1 MSASSTPA
9 AVAASS
15 PASASA
21 PLIASAPA
29 AVSASPATAAA
40 AGSPAPPAPEPA
52 AAAAS
57 TTSAAAATAGDQ
69 APLAGLPG
77 AVPGN
82 LAVPDDLAVPEN
94 LAALTRPDFPLLA
107 QTACLGEP
115 LIYLDYAATSQ
126 KPRQVL
132 QALQHYYSHD
142 NANVHRGAHQ
152 LSARATEGFE
162 AARQKTAKFVGAASA
177 HEIVF
182 TRNAS
187 EAINLVARSWGEANL
202 KPGDEVLLSV
212 MEHHSNLVPWQL
224 LAARSGCRLRHVG
237 LTQSGEL
244 DLDDMKAQLNERT
257 RLVSLVQVSNTLG
270 CLNPIAE
277 IAQLAHRVGALLLV
291 DACQSLPHLPIDVA
305 QLDCDFLV
313 GSSHKLCGPTG
324 MGFLWAREALLEAM
338 PPFLGG
344 GEMIQ
349 DVYLDHS
356 SWAELPHKFEAG
368 TPAIGEAIGM
378 GAALDYLNG
387 IGLARIQ
394 AWEQLLIRQLFD
406 RLQAIEGLRILGPT
420 PEQQPHRGALAA
432 FTVEG
437 LHANDIAALLDSA
450 GICIRSGHHCT
461 QPLHRYYGLSGTARA
476 SLSFTTTP
484 EEIDRFAE
492 ELQGTIAFLREHS

>member
-1 MSASSTPA
+1 MVMTASEALTSGKE
-9 AVAASS
+9 
-15 PASASA
+15 
-21 PLIASAPA
+21 L
-29 AVSASPATAAA
+29 AT
-40 AGSPAPPAPEPA
+40 E
-52 AAAAS
+52 
-57 TTSAAAATAGDQ
+57 TS
-69 APLAGLPG
+69 
-77 AVPGN
+77 V
-82 LAVPDDLAVPEN
+82 DLA
-94 LAALTRPDFPLLA
+94 AITRPDFPLLA

-115 LIYLDYAATSQ
+115 LIYLDHAATSQ

-132 QALQHYYSHD
+132 EALQHYYAHD

-162 AARQKTAKFVGAASA
+162 AARGKAAAFIGAASPR
-177 HEIVF
+177 EIVF

-202 KPGDEVLLSV
+202 KPGDEILLTV

-224 LAARSGCRLRHVG
+224 LAARTGCVLRHAG
-237 LTQSGEL
+237 LTETGEL
-244 DLDDMKAQLNERT
+244 DLEDLRSQINGRT
-257 RLVSLVQVSNTLG
+257 KLVSLVQVSNTLG
-270 CLNPIAE
+270 CINPIEA
-277 IAQLAHRVGALLLV
+277 IAPLAHAAGALLLV
-291 DACQSLPHLPIDVA
+291 DACQSLPHLPVDVA

-313 GSSHKLCGPTG
+313 ASSHKLCGPTG

-378 GAALDYLNG
+378 GAALDYLQ
-387 IGLARIQ
+387 GLGLERIH
-394 AWEQLLIRQLFD
+394 AYEQQLTCLLFD
-406 RLQAIEGLRILGPT
+406 RLGAIDGVRVLGPT
-420 PEQQPHRGALAA
+420 PQQQPDRGALAA

-437 LHANDIAALLDSA
+437 LHANDLAELLDSA

-461 QPLHRYYGLSGTARA
+461 QPLHRLYGIAGSARA
-476 SLSFTTTP
+476 SLSFTTTV

-492 ELQGTIAFLREHS
+492 ELVGTIAFLREHS

>member
-1 MSASSTPA
+1 MT
-9 AVAASS
+9 
-15 PASASA
+15 
-21 PLIASAPA
+21 
-29 AVSASPATAAA
+29 ASPAIDA
-40 AGSPAPPAPEPA
+40 PA
-52 AAAAS
+52 AAAPDLEVMSAGVQDQG
-57 TTSAAAATAGDQ
+57 TTG
-69 APLAGLPG
+69 G
-77 AVPGN
+77 
-82 LAVPDDLAVPEN
+82 PEH

-107 QTACLGEP
+107 QTACLGQP
-115 LIYLDYAATSQ
+115 LIYLDHAATSQ

-132 QALQHYYSHD
+132 ETLQRYYEHD

-162 AARQKTAKFVGAASA
+162 GARQKVAAFVGAASA
-177 HEIVF
+177 REIVF

-187 EAINLVARSWGEANL
+187 EAINLVSRTWGEANL
-202 KPGDEVLLSV
+202 RQGDEVLLTV

-224 LAARSGCRLRHVG
+224 LAARTGCLLRHVG
-237 LTQSGEL
+237 LTETGEL
-244 DLDDMKAQLNERT
+244 DLEDFKAKLSERT

-270 CLNPIAE
+270 CLNPIE
-277 IAQLAHRVGALLLV
+277 HVVPLAHATGALVLV
-291 DACQSLPHLPIDVA
+291 DACQSLPHMPVNVA
-305 QLDCDFLV
+305 QLGCDFLV

-349 DVYLDHS
+349 DVYLDNS

-378 GAALDYLNG
+378 GAALDYLNA
-387 IGLARIQ
+387 IGLERIH
-394 AWEQLLIRQLFD
+394 AWEQQLTSQLFE
-406 RLQAIEGLRILGPT
+406 RLQAIDGLHILGPT

-432 FTVEG
+432 FHVEG

-461 QPLHRYYGLSGTARA
+461 QPLHRHYGLSGTARA

-492 ELQGTIAFLREHS
+492 ELEGTIQFLREHS

>member
-1 MSASSTPA
+1 MVMTASEALTSAVESTP
-9 AVAASS
+9 
-15 PASASA
+15 PN
-21 PLIASAPA
+21 APA
-29 AVSASPATAAA
+29 
-40 AGSPAPPAPEPA
+40 
-52 AAAAS
+52 
-57 TTSAAAATAGDQ
+57 
-69 APLAGLPG
+69 L
-77 AVPGN
+77 
-82 LAVPDDLAVPEN
+82 N
-94 LAALTRPDFPLLA
+94 LAAITRPDFPLLA
-107 QTACLGEP
+107 QTACLGEH
-115 LIYLDYAATSQ
+115 LIYLDHAATSQ

-132 QALQHYYSHD
+132 EALQHYYAHD

-162 AARQKTAKFVGAASA
+162 AARGKAAAFIGAASPR
-177 HEIVF
+177 EIVF

-202 KPGDEVLLSV
+202 KPGDEILLTV

-224 LAARSGCRLRHVG
+224 LAARTGCVLRHAG
-237 LTQSGEL
+237 LTETGEL
-244 DLDDMKAQLNERT
+244 DLEDLRSQINGRT
-257 RLVSLVQVSNTLG
+257 KLVSLVQVSNTLG
-270 CLNPIAE
+270 CLNPIEA
-277 IAQLAHRVGALLLV
+277 IAPLAHAAGALLLV
-291 DACQSLPHLPIDVA
+291 DACQSLPHLPVDVA

-313 GSSHKLCGPTG
+313 ASSHKLCGPTG

-378 GAALDYLNG
+378 GAALDYLQ
-387 IGLARIQ
+387 GLGLDRIH
-394 AWEQLLIRQLFD
+394 AYEQQLTRLLFD
-406 RLQAIEGLRILGPT
+406 RLGAIDGVRVLGPT
-420 PEQQPHRGALAA
+420 PQQQPDRGALAA

-437 LHANDIAALLDSA
+437 IHANDLAALLDSA

-461 QPLHRYYGLSGTARA
+461 QPLHRLYGIAGSARA
-476 SLSFTTTP
+476 SLSFTTTV

-492 ELQGTIAFLREHS
+492 ELAGTIAFLREHS

>member
-1 MSASSTPA
+1 MSASPT
-9 AVAASS
+9 
-15 PASASA
+15 
-21 PLIASAPA
+21 PA
-29 AVSASPATAAA
+29 AVSASSPVASVPASAVSASSTAIN
-40 AGSPAPPAPEPA
+40 
-52 AAAAS
+52 
-57 TTSAAAATAGDQ
+57 SAAAPAVSAFPVAASDQ
-69 APLAGLPG
+69 AQLIGLPG
-77 AVPGN
+77 AET
-82 LAVPDDLAVPEN
+82 DDLAMPEN

-107 QTACLGEP
+107 QTACLGEA

-162 AARQKTAKFVGAASA
+162 AARQKTAQFVGAASA

-202 KPGDEVLLSV
+202 KPDDEVLLSV

-224 LAARSGCRLRHVG
+224 LAARTGCRLRHVG

-277 IAQLAHRVGALLLV
+277 IAALAHGVGALLLV

-378 GAALDYLNG
+378 GAALDYLNE

-394 AWEQLLIRQLFD
+394 AWEQRLIRQLFD

-420 PEQQPHRGALAA
+420 PEHQPHRGALAA

-461 QPLHRYYGLSGTARA
+461 QPLHRHYGLSGTARA

>member
-1 MSASSTPA
+1 MVMTASEALTSAVEPTP
-9 AVAASS
+9 
-15 PASASA
+15 
-21 PLIASAPA
+21 LSAPA
-29 AVSASPATAAA
+29 S
-40 AGSPAPPAPEPA
+40 
-52 AAAAS
+52 
-57 TTSAAAATAGDQ
+57 
-69 APLAGLPG
+69 
-77 AVPGN
+77 N
-82 LAVPDDLAVPEN
+82 LAVI
-94 LAALTRPDFPLLA
+94 TRPDFPLLA

-115 LIYLDYAATSQ
+115 LIYLDHAATSQ

-132 QALQHYYSHD
+132 EALQHYYAHD

-162 AARQKTAKFVGAASA
+162 AARGKAAAFIGAASPR
-177 HEIVF
+177 EIVF

-202 KPGDEVLLSV
+202 KPGDEILLTV

-224 LAARSGCRLRHVG
+224 LAARTGCVLRHAG
-237 LTQSGEL
+237 LTETGEL
-244 DLDDMKAQLNERT
+244 DLDDLRNQINGRT
-257 RLVSLVQVSNTLG
+257 KLVSLVQVSNTLG
-270 CLNPIAE
+270 CLNPIEA
-277 IAQLAHRVGALLLV
+277 IAPLAHGAGALLLV
-291 DACQSLPHLPIDVA
+291 DACQSLPHLPVDVA

-313 GSSHKLCGPTG
+313 ASSHKLCGPTG

-378 GAALDYLNG
+378 GAALDYLQ
-387 IGLARIQ
+387 GLGLERIH
-394 AWEQLLIRQLFD
+394 AYEQQLTRLLFD
-406 RLQAIEGLRILGPT
+406 RLGAIDGVRVFGPT
-420 PEQQPHRGALAA
+420 PQQQPDRGALAA

-437 LHANDIAALLDSA
+437 IHANDLAALLDSA

-461 QPLHRYYGLSGTARA
+461 QPLHRLYGIAGSARA

-484 EEIDRFAE
+484 EEIDSFAE
-492 ELQGTIAFLREHS
+492 ELEGTIAFLREHS

>member
-1 MSASSTPA
+1 MVMTASEALTSGKE
-9 AVAASS
+9 
-15 PASASA
+15 
-21 PLIASAPA
+21 L
-29 AVSASPATAAA
+29 AT
-40 AGSPAPPAPEPA
+40 E
-52 AAAAS
+52 
-57 TTSAAAATAGDQ
+57 TS
-69 APLAGLPG
+69 
-77 AVPGN
+77 V
-82 LAVPDDLAVPEN
+82 DLA
-94 LAALTRPDFPLLA
+94 AITRPDFPLLA
-107 QTACLGEP
+107 QTACLGES
-115 LIYLDYAATSQ
+115 LIYLDHAATSQ

-132 QALQHYYSHD
+132 EALQHYYAHD

-162 AARQKTAKFVGAASA
+162 AARGKAAAFIGAASPR
-177 HEIVF
+177 EIVF

-202 KPGDEVLLSV
+202 KPGDEILLTV

-224 LAARSGCRLRHVG
+224 LAARTGCVLRHAG
-237 LTQSGEL
+237 LTETGEL
-244 DLDDMKAQLNERT
+244 DLEDLRSQINGRT
-257 RLVSLVQVSNTLG
+257 KLVSLVQVSNTLG
-270 CLNPIAE
+270 CLNPIEA
-277 IAQLAHRVGALLLV
+277 IAPLAHAAGALLLV
-291 DACQSLPHLPIDVA
+291 DACQSLPHLPVDVA

-313 GSSHKLCGPTG
+313 ASSHKLCGPTG

-378 GAALDYLNG
+378 GAALDYLQ
-387 IGLARIQ
+387 GLGLERIH
-394 AWEQLLIRQLFD
+394 AYEQQLTRLLFD
-406 RLQAIEGLRILGPT
+406 RLGAIDGVRVLGPT
-420 PEQQPHRGALAA
+420 PQQQPDRGALAA

-437 LHANDIAALLDSA
+437 IHANDLAALLDSA

-461 QPLHRYYGLSGTARA
+461 QPLHRLYGIAGSARA
-476 SLSFTTTP
+476 SLSFTTTV

-492 ELQGTIAFLREHS
+492 ELVGTIAFLREHS

>member
-1 MSASSTPA
+1 MTSTVPLPSAA
-9 AVAASS
+9 
-15 PASASA
+15 A
-21 PLIASAPA
+21 PLAQLAAAGPA
-29 AVSASPATAAA
+29 GAGPTAAA
-40 AGSPAPPAPEPA
+40 GAGPAPAGAAPTGA
-52 AAAAS
+52 AAF
-57 TTSAAAATAGDQ
+57 D
-69 APLAGLPG
+69 PG
-77 AVPGN
+77 E
-82 LAVPDDLAVPEN
+82 D

-107 QTACLGEP
+107 QTACLGQR
-115 LIYLDYAATSQ
+115 LIYLDHAATSQ

-132 QALQHYYSHD
+132 AALQHYYDHD

-162 AARQKTAKFVGAASA
+162 GARAKAAAFVGAASPN
-177 HEIVF
+177 EIVF

-187 EAINLVARSWGEANL
+187 EAINLVARTWGEATL
-202 KPGDEVLLSV
+202 LPGDEVLLSV

-224 LAARSGCRLRHVG
+224 LAARTGCVLRHAG
-237 LTQSGEL
+237 LTESGEL
-244 DLDDMKAQLNERT
+244 DLADLRSKITERT

-277 IAQLAHRVGALLLV
+277 VAALAHAAGALLLV
-291 DACQSLPHLPIDVA
+291 DACQSLPHLPVTVA
-305 QLDCDFLV
+305 QLGADFLV

-324 MGFLWAREALLEAM
+324 MGFLWGREALLEAM

-356 SWAELPHKFEAG
+356 SWAGLPHKFEAG

-378 GAALDYLNG
+378 GAALDYLNA
-387 IGLARIQ
+387 IGLERIH
-394 AWEQLLIRQLFD
+394 AWEQRLTRHLFA
-406 RLQAIEGLRILGPT
+406 RLQAIDGLRILGPT
-420 PEQQPHRGALAA
+420 PEQQPDRGALAA

-437 LHANDIAALLDSA
+437 LHANDIAELLDAA

-461 QPLHRYYGLSGTARA
+461 QPLHRHYGLAGTARA
-476 SLSFTTTP
+476 SLSFTTSF

-492 ELQGTIAFLREHS
+492 ELQGTIGFLREHS

>member
-1 MSASSTPA
+1 MVMTASEALTSGKE
-9 AVAASS
+9 
-15 PASASA
+15 
-21 PLIASAPA
+21 L
-29 AVSASPATAAA
+29 AT
-40 AGSPAPPAPEPA
+40 E
-52 AAAAS
+52 
-57 TTSAAAATAGDQ
+57 TS
-69 APLAGLPG
+69 
-77 AVPGN
+77 V
-82 LAVPDDLAVPEN
+82 DLA
-94 LAALTRPDFPLLA
+94 AITRPDFPLLA

-115 LIYLDYAATSQ
+115 LIYLDHAATSQ

-132 QALQHYYSHD
+132 EALQHYYAHD

-162 AARQKTAKFVGAASA
+162 AARGKAAAFIGAASPR
-177 HEIVF
+177 EIVF

-202 KPGDEVLLSV
+202 KPGDEIVLTV

-224 LAARSGCRLRHVG
+224 LAARTGCVLRHAG
-237 LTQSGEL
+237 LTETGEL
-244 DLDDMKAQLNERT
+244 DLEDLRSQINGRT
-257 RLVSLVQVSNTLG
+257 KLVSLVQVSNTLG
-270 CLNPIAE
+270 CLNPIEA
-277 IAQLAHRVGALLLV
+277 IAPLAHAAGALLLV
-291 DACQSLPHLPIDVA
+291 DACQSLPHLPVDVA

-313 GSSHKLCGPTG
+313 ASSHKLCGPTG

-378 GAALDYLNG
+378 GAALDYLQ
-387 IGLARIQ
+387 GLGLDRIH
-394 AWEQLLIRQLFD
+394 AYEQQLTRLLFD
-406 RLQAIEGLRILGPT
+406 RLGAIDGVRVLGPT
-420 PEQQPHRGALAA
+420 PQQQPDRGALAA

-437 LHANDIAALLDSA
+437 IHANDLAALLDSA

-461 QPLHRYYGLSGTARA
+461 QPLHRLYGIAGSARA
-476 SLSFTTTP
+476 SLSFTTTV
-484 EEIDRFAE
+484 EEIDRFAA
-492 ELQGTIAFLREHS
+492 ELAGTIAFLREHS

>member
-1 MSASSTPA
+1 MTSTLPSTAPTPA
-9 AVAASS
+9 AA
-15 PASASA
+15 
-21 PLIASAPA
+21 LTLEG
-29 AVSASPATAAA
+29 AT
-40 AGSPAPPAPEPA
+40 
-52 AAAAS
+52 
-57 TTSAAAATAGDQ
+57 D
-69 APLAGLPG
+69 
-77 AVPGN
+77 
-82 LAVPDDLAVPEN
+82 

-107 QTACLGEP
+107 QTACLGQP
-115 LIYLDYAATSQ
+115 LIYLDHAATSQ

-132 QALQHYYSHD
+132 EALQHYYDHD

-162 AARQKTAKFVGAASA
+162 GARAKAAAFIGASSPN
-177 HEIVF
+177 EIVF

-202 KPGDEVLLSV
+202 RPGDEVLLTV

-224 LAARSGCRLRHVG
+224 LAQRTGCVLRHAGVTAEG
-237 LTQSGEL
+237 SL
-244 DLDDMKAQLNERT
+244 DLDDLRSQLSERT

-277 IAQLAHRVGALLLV
+277 VAQLAHGVGALLLV
-291 DACQSLPHLPIDVA
+291 DACQSLPHLPVDVA
-305 QLDCDFLV
+305 ALGADFLV

-324 MGFLWAREALLEAM
+324 MGFLWGREALLEAM

-356 SWAELPHKFEAG
+356 SWAGLPHKFEAG

-378 GAALDYLNG
+378 GAALDYLNA
-387 IGLARIQ
+387 IGLERIH
-394 AWEQLLIRQLFD
+394 AWEQQLTARLFA
-406 RLQAIEGLRILGPT
+406 RLQAVEGLTVLGPT

-432 FTVEG
+432 FHVEG
-437 LHANDIAALLDSA
+437 VHAHDIAALLDSA

-461 QPLHRYYGLSGTARA
+461 QPLHRHYGLSASARA

-492 ELQGTIAFLREHS
+492 ELQGAITFLREHS

>member
-1 MSASSTPA
+1 MTMTASPLTPA
-9 AVAASS
+9 QSLL
-15 PASASA
+15 PA
-21 PLIASAPA
+21 
-29 AVSASPATAAA
+29 
-40 AGSPAPPAPEPA
+40 
-52 AAAAS
+52 
-57 TTSAAAATAGDQ
+57 
-69 APLAGLPG
+69 
-77 AVPGN
+77 
-82 LAVPDDLAVPEN
+82 EN

-107 QTACLGEP
+107 QTACLGQP

-132 QALQHYYSHD
+132 AALQHYYDHD

-162 AARQKTAKFVGAASA
+162 AARAKVAAFIGAASVR
-177 HEIVF
+177 EIVF

-187 EAINLVARSWGEANL
+187 EAINLVARSWGDANL
-202 KPGDEVLLSV
+202 GPGDEVLLTV

-224 LAARSGCRLRHVG
+224 LAARTGCVLRHAG
-237 LTQSGEL
+237 LTETGEL
-244 DLDDMKAQLNERT
+244 NLDDLRSQITERT
-257 RLVSLVQVSNTLG
+257 KLVSLVQVSNTLG
-270 CLNPIAE
+270 CLNPIEQVAS
-277 IAQLAHRVGALLLV
+277 LAHAAGALVLV
-291 DACQSLPHLPIDVA
+291 DACQSLPHLPLNVA
-305 QLDCDFLV
+305 TLGADFLV

-368 TPAIGEAIGM
+368 TPAIAEAIGM
-378 GAALDYLNG
+378 GAALDYLSALG
-387 IGLARIQ
+387 IERIH
-394 AWEQLLIRQLFD
+394 AWEQLLTRQLFE
-406 RLQAIEGLRILGPT
+406 RLQAIEGVRILGPT
-420 PEQQPHRGALAA
+420 PDQQPDRGALAA
-432 FTVEG
+432 FTVDG

-461 QPLHRYYGLSGTARA
+461 QPLHRLYGIPGSARA
-476 SLSFTTTP
+476 SLGFTTTP

-492 ELQGTIAFLREHS
+492 ELEGTIAFLREHS

>member
-1 MSASSTPA
+1 MT
-9 AVAASS
+9 
-15 PASASA
+15 
-21 PLIASAPA
+21 
-29 AVSASPATAAA
+29 ASPALDT
-40 AGSPAPPAPEPA
+40 SPTVAL
-52 AAAAS
+52 
-57 TTSAAAATAGDQ
+57 
-69 APLAGLPG
+69 PLA
-77 AVPGN
+77 AVPVG
-82 LAVPDDLAVPEN
+82 PPQEPN

-107 QTACLGEP
+107 QTACLGQP
-115 LIYLDYAATSQ
+115 LIYLDHAATSQ

-132 QALQHYYSHD
+132 TALQHYYDHD

-162 AARQKTAKFVGAASA
+162 AARAKAAAFVGAASPR
-177 HEIVF
+177 EIVF

-187 EAINLVARSWGEANL
+187 EAINLVARSWGDANL
-202 KPGDEVLLSV
+202 GEGDEVLLTV

-224 LAARSGCRLRHVG
+224 LAARSGCVLRHAG
-237 LTQSGEL
+237 LTESGEL
-244 DLDDMKAQLNERT
+244 DLEDLRSQINERT
-257 RLVSLVQVSNTLG
+257 KLVSLVQVSNTLG
-270 CLNPIAE
+270 CLNPIE
-277 IAQLAHRVGALLLV
+277 QVVPLAHAVGALVLV
-291 DACQSLPHLPIDVA
+291 DGCQSLPHLPVDVA
-305 QLDCDFLV
+305 RLGCDFLV

-378 GAALDYLNG
+378 GAALDYLNHL
-387 IGLARIQ
+387 GLDRIH
-394 AWEQLLIRQLFD
+394 AWEQVLTRQLFQ
-406 RLQAIEGLRILGPT
+406 RLRAIEGVRILGPS
-420 PEQQPHRGALAA
+420 PEQQPDRGALAA
-432 FTVEG
+432 FTVDG
-437 LHANDIAALLDSA
+437 LHANDLAALLDSA

-461 QPLHRYYGLSGTARA
+461 QPLHRHYGIPGSARA

-492 ELQGTIAFLREHS
+492 ELEGTIQFLREHS

>member
-1 MSASSTPA
+1 MVMTASEALTSGKE
-9 AVAASS
+9 
-15 PASASA
+15 
-21 PLIASAPA
+21 L
-29 AVSASPATAAA
+29 AT
-40 AGSPAPPAPEPA
+40 E
-52 AAAAS
+52 
-57 TTSAAAATAGDQ
+57 TS
-69 APLAGLPG
+69 
-77 AVPGN
+77 V
-82 LAVPDDLAVPEN
+82 DLA
-94 LAALTRPDFPLLA
+94 AITRPDFPLLA

-115 LIYLDYAATSQ
+115 LIYLDHAATSQ

-132 QALQHYYSHD
+132 EALQHYYAHD

-162 AARQKTAKFVGAASA
+162 AARAKAAAFIGAASPR
-177 HEIVF
+177 EIVF

-202 KPGDEVLLSV
+202 KPGDEILLTV

-224 LAARSGCRLRHVG
+224 LAARTGCVLRHAG
-237 LTQSGEL
+237 LTETGEL
-244 DLDDMKAQLNERT
+244 DLEDLRSQINGRT
-257 RLVSLVQVSNTLG
+257 KLVSLVQVSNTLG
-270 CLNPIAE
+270 CLNPIEA
-277 IAQLAHRVGALLLV
+277 IAPLAHAAGALLLV
-291 DACQSLPHLPIDVA
+291 DACQSLPHLPVDVA

-313 GSSHKLCGPTG
+313 ASSHKLCGPTG

-378 GAALDYLNG
+378 GAALDYLQ
-387 IGLARIQ
+387 GLGVERIH
-394 AWEQLLIRQLFD
+394 AYEQQLTRLMFD
-406 RLQAIEGLRILGPT
+406 RLGAIDGVRVLGPT
-420 PEQQPHRGALAA
+420 PQQQPDRGALAA

-437 LHANDIAALLDSA
+437 IHANDLAALLDSA

-461 QPLHRYYGLSGTARA
+461 QPLHRLYGIAGSARA
-476 SLSFTTTP
+476 SLSFTTTV

-492 ELQGTIAFLREHS
+492 ELAGTIAFLREHS